1 MTSPPPPKPFPR
13 FALVAAAVLIV
24 VTITTAA
31 VVRHFGTDTFPPTA
45 AVVASRDMFFVDQ
58 PNGAINVVNAADGTL
73 VEVLAPGTNGFL
85 RGTLRGL
92 ARERKLEAIGP
103 TTPFRLTGYA
113 DGRLTLEDPE
123 TGRRIDIEAFGH
135 TNLEVFSRLLPLPR
149 SATP

>member
-1 MTSPPPPKPFPR
+1 M
-13 FALVAAAVLIV
+13 LIV
-24 VTITTAA
+24 VTIITAA
-31 VVRHFGTDTFPPTA
+31 VARYIIGTDTFPPTA
-45 AVVASRDMFFVDQ
+45 AVVASRDMLFVDQ

-73 VEVLAPGTNGFL
+73 LEVLAPGTNGFL

-135 TNLEVFSRLLPLPR
+135 TNLEVFSRLLPLSR